1 MNIFFFI
8 IVSVFIFVTHDSTF
22 ANDTNK
28 KFEIF
33 KNTIQSFFLCY
44 FLFLINFLKEFR
56 YNKIHFLKYFLLNKI
71 HMKIYHISV

>member
-44 FLFLINFLKEFR
+44 FLFL
-56 YNKIHFLKYFLLNKI
+56 
-71 HMKIYHISV
+71 